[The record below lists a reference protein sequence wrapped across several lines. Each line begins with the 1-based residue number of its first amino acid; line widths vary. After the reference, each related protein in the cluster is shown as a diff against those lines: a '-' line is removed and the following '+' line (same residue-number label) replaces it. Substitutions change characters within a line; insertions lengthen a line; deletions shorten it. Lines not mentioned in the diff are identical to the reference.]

1 MIFKAICFSLRS
13 KQPQL
18 KYTQML
24 TATLRIFYPDNYRD
38 CKNHKPKPSAVCR
51 VHLWIAALFKEFNF
65 TMFNPQHEA
74 KKNLNGLKLSCSRLE
89 LQCA

>member
-24 TATLRIFYPDNYRD
+24 TATLRIFYCYC
-38 CKNHKPKPSAVCR
+38 CKNHKPKPSAV
-51 VHLWIAALFKEFNF
+51 FPFYF
-65 TMFNPQHEA
+65 
-74 KKNLNGLKLSCSRLE
+74 S
-89 LQCA
+89 

>member
-1 MIFKAICFSLRS
+1 MIFKAICFSLHS

-24 TATLRIFYPDNYRD
+24 TATLRIFYCYC